1 MFDYLQHK
9 EVICNYLEYKSKII
23 EHFSGQEKNK
33 SENINDVF
41 HKIEALEKS
50 IEEFEISFKKFQKIL
65 ACLSQYEEKFNNV
78 KLVESNDIEK
88 IKSEILVLFDSIKS
102 FNPLEKFVEILDNE
116 LCSLSQRLYDLY
128 KLNHAE
134 LQKQQYNLLELIK
147 ITKDK
152 LTQHDKEK
160 LSRSTSKCAILKH
173 DKINMIN
180 TKINALINNE
190 LEPNDT
196 DINSRMIDNIS
207 ELKQTINEAKTI
219 LSEYRGISLLRCFAT
234 LWGGGKVTSQLLVE
248 NLEKQLADLQDNTN
262 RLPLKL

>member
-1 MFDYLQHK
+1 
-9 EVICNYLEYKSKII
+9 
-23 EHFSGQEKNK
+23 
-33 SENINDVF
+33 
-41 HKIEALEKS
+41 
-50 IEEFEISFKKFQKIL
+50 
-65 ACLSQYEEKFNNV
+65 CLSQYEEKFNNV